1 MLRIEKIFEYARLEE
16 YKIWVCGFP
25 QHFIT
30 ISTLD
35 SLILF
40 LWAFCHRMK
49 LEIWMHIIWFITT
62 IINKNVTDHHLCL
75 EVLVHLM
82 INQCIKF
89 FWHIFFE
96 KYRLIVYFDTHS
108 WCFPHLFL
116 PVDASNIFGKI
127 SQMRFY
133 SSPVEKQEFS

>member
-25 QHFIT
+25 QHFIA

-35 SLILF
+35 SLILLLRAKGSF
-40 LWAFCHRMK
+40 LSSNETWNLNAYYLIHYHNNKQECNGQVLLH
-49 LEIWMHIIWFITT
+49 L
-62 IINKNVTDHHLCL
+62 IIN
-75 EVLVHLM
+75 
-82 INQCIKF
+82 QYIKF

>member
-25 QHFIT
+25 QHFIA

-40 LWAFCHRMK
+40 FWAKGRFLSSYETWNLNAYCLIHYHNNK
-49 LEIWMHIIWFITT
+49 QECNGLLHL
-62 IINKNVTDHHLCL
+62 IIN
-75 EVLVHLM
+75 
-82 INQCIKF
+82 QYIKF

-133 SSPVEKQEFS
+133 SSPVEKQEFN

>member
-25 QHFIT
+25 QHFIA

-62 IINKNVTDHHLCL
+62 IILRL